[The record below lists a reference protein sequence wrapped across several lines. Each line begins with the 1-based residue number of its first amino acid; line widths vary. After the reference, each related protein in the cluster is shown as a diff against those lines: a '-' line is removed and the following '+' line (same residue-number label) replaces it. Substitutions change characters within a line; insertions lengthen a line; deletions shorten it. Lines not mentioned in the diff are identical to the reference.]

1 MIDLPLAVDY
11 QSSILG
17 LFSSI
22 INLLHFSGPKP
33 SSLSN
38 LIHAMADKHHI
49 TIRKT
54 ASVV

>member
-22 INLLHFSGPKP
+22 INSLRFSGPKP

-38 LIHAMADKHHI
+38 LIHAMDKHHI
-49 TIRKT
+49 TIRKA